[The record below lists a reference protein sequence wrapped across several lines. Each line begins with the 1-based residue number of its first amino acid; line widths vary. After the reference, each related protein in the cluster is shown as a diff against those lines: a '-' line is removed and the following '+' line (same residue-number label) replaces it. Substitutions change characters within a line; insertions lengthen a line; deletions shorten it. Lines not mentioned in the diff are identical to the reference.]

1 MGGTII
7 PLREPDKA
15 GSNRYG
21 AGGGKE
27 HHPELDGEGLAVQAG
42 AKGGVPGRFDD
53 PEIVGEQ
60 GPGAR
65 GRDHAE
71 V

>member
-1 MGGTII
+1 M
-7 PLREPDKA
+7 
-15 GSNRYG
+15 
-21 AGGGKE
+21 
-27 HHPELDGEGLAVQAG
+27 ELAAEKSTTPNLTEGLAVQAG
-42 AKGGVPGRFDD
+42 AKGGVPSRFDD